1 MTTNV
6 LPSSQIVL
14 NDLQQYSHDQ
24 LHLFATNKLPVTRP
38 YAVLRGYAGTG
49 KTTLTEFLIKTLLR
63 ENLEVGVAAPTHK
76 AVKVLKESKVDGVE
90 YRTVHSMLRLKEKR
104 NDTTGEIT
112 YEEDKFSK
120 ESIPIEDLDVLI
132 LDEASMLGKDLFMRI
147 AEWIKRNKLRV
158 IFIGD
163 PAQIPP
169 VKEDDAIPFKAAKEW
184 GALELEL
191 SEIMRQKEG
200 NPILEFATEVRSNYK
215 AGHFTPKQHTREII
229 GDAVGVAWEGISLIE
244 HSSAEE
250 YEVMKFYFTKSQ
262 FQENADFMKVIAWRN
277 ATVDTYNMM
286 IRNILYGQQGHIPD
300 IVVGEKLIMDAPYVL
315 TARNILANNEE
326 LEVLNVSTSN
336 TVFMWVD
343 DMNQMQN
350 ENFLTYQAR
359 VRYWKDGDEY
369 TTTLPI
375 VHETSAGALNSLMN
389 RLALMA
395 TKAPYETRKS
405 HWRQYFKLKDLFA
418 QVKYNYSI
426 SAHKSQ
432 GSSYDQCLVLKWDID
447 MNRNIEERNRI
458 LYVACTRPR
467 HRLFIEV

>member
-1 MTTNV
+1 M
-6 LPSSQIVL
+6 
-14 NDLQQYSHDQ
+14 
-24 LHLFATNKLPVTRP
+24 
-38 YAVLRGYAGTG
+38 
-49 KTTLTEFLIKTLLR
+49 
-63 ENLEVGVAAPTHK
+63 
-76 AVKVLKESKVDGVE
+76 
-90 YRTVHSMLRLKEKR
+90 
-104 NDTTGEIT
+104 
-112 YEEDKFSK
+112 
-120 ESIPIEDLDVLI
+120 
-132 LDEASMLGKDLFMRI
+132 
-147 AEWIKRNKLRV
+147 
-158 IFIGD
+158 D

-215 AGHFTPKQHTREII
+215 AGHFTPKEHMKQRPTGNH
-229 GDAVGVAWEGISLIE
+229 WEGIKLIQ

-250 YEVMKFYFTKSQ
+250 HEILKYYFTQ
-262 FQENADFMKVIAWRN
+262 PEFQEYADFMKVIAWQN
-277 ATVDTYNMM
+277 ATVNTYNVM
-286 IRNILYGQQGHIPD
+286 IRNILYGKQGHIPD
-300 IVVGEKLIMDAPYVL
+300 IVVGEKLIMNAPYVL
-315 TARNILANNEE
+315 TARNILANNEG

-359 VRYWKDGDEY
+359 VRYWKDGDGY

-418 QVKYNYSI
+418 QVKYNYAI
-426 SAHKSQ
+426 TGHKS
-432 GSSYDQCLVLKWDID
+432 
-447 MNRNIEERNRI
+447 
-458 LYVACTRPR
+458 
-467 HRLFIEV
+467 